1 MSRRSA
7 TDLCGVLAVDKPA
20 GMTSHDV
27 VAAVRRVSGEG
38 RVGHAGTLDPMATGL
53 LVVLIGPATR
63 LAPYLTAAQKS
74 YDARITFG
82 TATDTDDA
90 NGQVTER
97 CPVPAMIN
105 DEQFASEMLSRLLGT
120 HLQMPPSFSAIKKD
134 GVPAYSVAR
143 KGGEVQLA
151 EREITVGAATLS
163 RIDPGPPPSWECFF
177 TVSKG
182 TYIRAIA
189 RDLGRDAG
197 SCAHLSALRRSASGT
212 LSVDRAHTLAGLPA
226 DGAAL
231 RLLFTDPL
239 DALDLPVVH
248 VEGEAA
254 SHVSVGRTL
263 VADTVGATELPD
275 GPCAVVADGLV
286 VGIYEKAGTRLRPAV
301 IMPPATRLE
310 TAR

>member
-63 LAPYLTAAQKS
+63 LAPYLTAARKS

-82 TATDTDDA
+82 AATDTDDA
-90 NGQVTER
+90 DGQVTER
-97 CPVPAMIN
+97 CVVPPAVT
-105 DEQFASEMLSRLLGT
+105 DKQFASAMLSRLPGT
-120 HLQMPPSFSAIKKD
+120 HLQMPPAFSAIKKD

-143 KGGEVQLA
+143 KGGEVVLE
-151 EREITVGAATLS
+151 EREITVDVATLS
-163 RIDPGPPPSWECFF
+163 RIEPGPPPSWECSF

-182 TYIRAIA
+182 TYIRALA
-189 RDLGRDAG
+189 RDLGRESAC
-197 SCAHLSALRRSASGT
+197 CAHLSALRRTASGT
-212 LSVDRAHTLAGLPA
+212 LAVASAHTLTSLPN
-226 DGAAL
+226 DRAAL
-231 RLLFTDPL
+231 RCLFSDPL
-239 DALDLPVVH
+239 DALDFPALHIAGQAVAH
-248 VEGEAA
+248 VI
-254 SHVSVGRTL
+254 VGRTL
-263 VADTVGATELPD
+263 VAEEVGATELPD
-275 GPCAVVADGLV
+275 GPCAVVAGGLV
-286 VGIYEKAGTRLRPAV
+286 LGIYQKAGSRLRPAA